1 MFTTIDAFVVLRSNI
16 SSKIPNF
23 FKFFSFGTLV
33 ALISSCAATVEVP
46 VIVAPPTDL
55 NMERVSIYPVKDK
68 NRQERMDV
76 TNEIESIFVNSVVKG
91 VPAFDVTAMNELG
104 TIIDQ
109 KRIEEQANKGFFD
122 QSTVGSLR
130 AKGVQG
136 LVFATLDETPSSV
149 NRVVE
154 VDKKEITCQ
163 ERTVRSTISTKIVRT
178 SDAQIQFQKTYSG
191 EASKNNC
198 YGSSLDSGVNAELGR
213 EARAEALANMKR
225 DIAPYTRNLKATV
238 LTNFCKS
245 DGSGFVDKYTGKL
258 LKGSTCDNSQ
268 PEQRVVDLVK
278 GGEQF
283 LKGQRMD
290 RACKQWNEAAS
301 LHSDGFVIPY
311 LLGICTEIQED
322 NLQKALAY
330 FQQADDNATVPIDP
344 IREAMERMELK
355 MEERKIKPR
364 SASSKPARKPDP
376 NVLGVQRALAD
387 LNYDP
392 GPVDGFMGEKT
403 AEALRFF
410 QEDEGLEV
418 TGQIDQATRGA
429 LNL

>member
-1 MFTTIDAFVVLRSNI
+1 MYRTIDTFVALRNSVR
-16 SSKIPNF
+16 SKGLNF
-23 FKFFSFGTLV
+23 FKFCGFGILS
-33 ALISSCAATVEVP
+33 ALISSCAATVDVP
-46 VIVAPPTDL
+46 VVVAPPTDL

-68 NRQERMDV
+68 NSQERIDV
-76 TNEIESIFVNSVVKG
+76 TDEIESIFVNSIVKG

-104 TIIDQ
+104 TIVEQ
-109 KRIEEQANKGFFD
+109 KRIEEQALGGYFD
-122 QSTVGSLR
+122 QSTVSSLR

-136 LVFATLDETPSSV
+136 LVFATLDEDPTTSEK
-149 NRVVE
+149 VVE
-154 VDKKEITCQ
+154 IDKKEVTCL
-163 ERTVRSTISTKIVRT
+163 ERTVRSTIRTKIVRT
-178 SDAQIQFQKTYSG
+178 SDGQIQFQRAYSG

-198 YGSSLDSGVNAELGR
+198 DGSSLGSGVDAELGR
-213 EARAEALANMKR
+213 EARAEALGKMRR
-225 DIAPYTRNLKATV
+225 DIAPYTRDLKATI

-245 DGSGFVDKYTGKL
+245 GGSGFVDKYTGKI

-278 GGEQF
+278 GGELF
-283 LKGQRMD
+283 LKGERMD

-311 LLGICTEIQED
+311 LLGICTEIQEED
-322 NLQKALAY
+322 LQKALAY
-330 FQQADDNATVPIDP
+330 FQQADDRATVPIDP
-344 IREAMERMELK
+344 IREAMERLQLK
-355 MEERKIKPR
+355 MEEKNINPR
-364 SASSKPARKPDP
+364 SASNKSVRIPDP
-376 NVLGVQRALAD
+376 NVLEVQRALAE

-410 QEDEGLEV
+410 QESENLEV
-418 TGQIDQATRGA
+418 TGEIDTATRDA